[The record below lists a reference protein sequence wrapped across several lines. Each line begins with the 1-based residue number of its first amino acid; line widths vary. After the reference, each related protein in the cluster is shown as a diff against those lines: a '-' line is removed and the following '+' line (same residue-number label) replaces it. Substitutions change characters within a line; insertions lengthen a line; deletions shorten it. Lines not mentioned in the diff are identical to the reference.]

1 MSFPNIGITLKI
13 KEVLILHRG
22 RIVLIML
29 NVNRKK
35 LRNARENVVSMTSA
49 FIQWTSY
56 KKAIRNK

>member
-35 LRNARENVVSMTSA
+35 MRNARENVVSMTSA
-49 FIQWTSY
+49 FTQWTSY
-56 KKAIRNK
+56 KKGIRNK